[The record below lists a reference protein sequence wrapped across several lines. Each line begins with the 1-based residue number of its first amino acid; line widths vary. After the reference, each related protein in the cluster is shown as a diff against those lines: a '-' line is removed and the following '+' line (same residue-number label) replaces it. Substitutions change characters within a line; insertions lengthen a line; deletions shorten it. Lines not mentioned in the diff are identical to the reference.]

1 MVLHGPFEVFG
12 FSEILR
18 LLATKGATGRLTVGT
33 TGSTA
38 KLYLDKGRLTS
49 AEVEERH
56 PTAPAE
62 TGVNEGLVDACA
74 RFVHCER
81 GSFEFEPGL
90 ASPSASDTTEA
101 EVERTLALARVRA
114 EEWRRIAVVV
124 PSLAA
129 QPSLEPEV
137 LDEPVILSRD
147 QWRLV
152 TAIDGRRSVMSLARV
167 IGMSTLGVCRLLT
180 ELAGEG
186 AVRFTDQP
194 RAAIEA
200 WQVEEAEDQS
210 EEGLIKL
217 VSDRPEPVIE
227 GGQPDDAN
235 GDGSTTVTIPDED
248 HKLNPDPRETTKT
261 WRPSARRAAKDE
273 GSARKG

>member
-18 LLATKGATGRLTVGT
+18 LLATKEATGRLTVGA
-33 TGSTA
+33 TGTTA
-38 KLYLDKGRLTS
+38 KLYLDRGRLTW

-62 TGVNEGLVDACA
+62 TGVNEHLVDACA

-90 ASPSASDTTEA
+90 ASPSASETEA

-129 QPSLEPEV
+129 QPSLVSEV

-152 TAIDGRRSVMSLARV
+152 TAIDGRRSVTSLARV
-167 IGMSTLGVCRLLT
+167 IGMSTLGVCRLLK
-180 ELAGEG
+180 ELAEEG
-186 AVRFTDQP
+186 AVTFTNQP

-217 VSDRPEPVIE
+217 IPDRPEPVIE
-227 GGQPDDAN
+227 AGQPDDADGN
-235 GDGSTTVTIPDED
+235 GSNTVSIPDED
-248 HKLNPDPRETTKT
+248 HDLNPDPRETTKT
-261 WRPSARRAAKDE
+261 GPPSAGRPAKR
-273 GSARKG
+273 GRFG